1 TTNEFVECL
10 WRYSKESPPLLSLM
24 RCRGDIVLTQT
35 PATLAVTPGDRVTM
49 NCKASQGI
57 STSLHWYQQ
66 KPNEAP
72 RLLVKY
78 ASQSVSG
85 IPSRFSGSGSGTDF
99 TLSINNLEPE
109 DVSVYYCQQN
119 AKGSVSFELGMSF
132 Q

>member
-1 TTNEFVECL
+1 MVST
-10 WRYSKESPPLLSLM
+10 SQLLGLLLFWVSGS
-24 RCRGDIVLTQT
+24 RGDIVLTQT

-57 STSLHWYQQ
+57 SNYLHWYQQ

-109 DVSVYYCQQN
+109 DVATYYCQQSSSWPPTVIQTITKTTKE
-119 AKGSVSFELGMSF
+119 AEV
-132 Q
+132 